1 MSVETS
7 LAYQQQFFT
16 AFAKA
21 WADKSDYRLYKGI
34 DDTAHTL
41 RLDIHEVPGYVLA
54 YDKSAQEELHHY
66 LRKNFIQWLREYVPF
81 FEVADDG
88 RVFFGDWYHRREFG
102 RLDVFAREIMH
113 QDEEQRAILPHLQ
126 AFAADPDHYLD
137 TQIEQLR
144 KDCYQQATDL
154 HSQLETLEADSA
166 GSPEP
171 ARTTAPAGG
180 NTTKRL
186 RGLLKNFMD
195 PDAETTEEPETDAA
209 PTPTT
214 RRSYHGVDINRVRAQ
229 FQEAKE
235 AADAEFDAK
244 KRSLQVA
251 AAVTRY
257 EYQAVLA
264 TYSSIDQFINILTN
278 LPKDYTQALKK
289 AEEDNSRA

>member
-16 AFAKA
+16 TFAKA

-34 DDTAHTL
+34 DDTARTL

-54 YDKSAQEELHHY
+54 YDKGAQEELHHY
-66 LRKNFIQWLREYVPF
+66 LRKNLIQWLREYIPF

-113 QDEEQRAILPHLQ
+113 QDEDQRAILPHLQ
-126 AFAADPDHYLD
+126 EFAADPDHYLD
-137 TQIEQLR
+137 VQIEQLR
-144 KDCYQQATDL
+144 KHCYQEATDL
-154 HSQLETLEADSA
+154 HNQLETLEADNA
-166 GSPEP
+166 TPESST
-171 ARTTAPAGG
+171 RTSAPASG
-180 NTTKRL
+180 NTNRL

-195 PDAETTEEPETDAA
+195 PDADTEAEEPAPKEAA
-209 PTPTT
+209 PT

-244 KRSLQVA
+244 KRALQVS

-264 TYSSIDQFINILTN
+264 NYSSIDQFINILSN
-278 LPKDYTQALKK
+278 LPKDYIQALKK
-289 AEEDNSRA
+289 TEEEASRA

>member
-16 AFAKA
+16 AFAEA

-34 DDTAHTL
+34 DDTARTL

-54 YDKSAQEELHHY
+54 YDKGAQEELHHY
-66 LRKNFIQWLREYVPF
+66 LRKNFIQWLRDYVPF
-81 FEVADDG
+81 FEVGEDG

-126 AFAADPDHYLD
+126 EFAADPDHYLD
-137 TQIEQLR
+137 AQVEQLR
-144 KDCYQQATDL
+144 KACYQRTTEL

-166 GSPEP
+166 
-171 ARTTAPAGG
+171 TTETTKAPATG
-180 NTTKRL
+180 NGSNRL

-195 PDAETTEEPETDAA
+195 PDAEEETAA
-209 PTPTT
+209 PVEEGTPK
-214 RRSYHGVDINRVRAQ
+214 RRAYHGVDINRVRAQ

-235 AADAEFDAK
+235 TADLEFDAK
-244 KRSLQVA
+244 KRALQVS

-257 EYQAVLA
+257 EYQAVLS
-264 TYSSIDQFINILTN
+264 TYSSIDQFINILHN
-278 LPKDYTQALKK
+278 LRRDYTNALKK
-289 AEEDNSRA
+289 AEGAHKHA

>member
-21 WADKSDYRLYKGI
+21 WSDKSDYRLYKGI
-34 DDTAHTL
+34 DDTARTL

-66 LRKNFIQWLREYVPF
+66 LRKNLISWLREYIPF

-113 QDEEQRAILPHLQ
+113 QDEDQRAILPHLQ
-126 AFAADPDHYLD
+126 EFAADPDHYLD
-137 TQIEQLR
+137 VQVEQLR
-144 KDCYQQATDL
+144 KACYQHATDL
-154 HSQLETLEADSA
+154 HSQLETLEADNA
-166 GSPEP
+166 DPD
-171 ARTTAPAGG
+171 TTRQNAPAASGS
-180 NTTKRL
+180 TTTRL

-195 PDAETTEEPETDAA
+195 PDADTSDDAKEEA
-209 PTPTT
+209 PATPT
-214 RRSYHGVDINRVRAQ
+214 RHAYHGVDINRVRAQ

-257 EYQAVLA
+257 EYQAVLT
-264 TYSSIDQFINILTN
+264 TYSSIDQFINILSN

-289 AEEDNSRA
+289 AEEDASRA